1 MTQMNFTDRATR
13 VAIIANG
20 KYQSKRVASKLFAAF
35 KHDPDFYL
43 SKKDPDIV
51 ISIGGDGMLLSAFHM
66 YEKQLDKVRFVGV
79 HTGHLGFYTDYRDFE
94 VDTLINNLKND
105 KGEQISYPILKVTIT
120 LEDGRVI
127 RARAL
132 NESTIKRIEKTM
144 VADVVINQVVFE
156 RFRGDGILVSTPT
169 GSTAYNKSLGGAV
182 LHPTIE
188 ALQLTEISSL
198 NNRVYRTLGSSVII
212 PKKDAIEIV
221 PKRVGV
227 YTISIDNK
235 TVHYK
240 NVTKI
245 EYSIDEKSINFVSTP
260 SHTSFWERVNDAFM
274 GKINKQTLD
283 LTDDFDSV
291 IMELH

>member
-105 KGEQISYPILKVTIT
+105 EGEQISYPILKVTIT

-240 NVTKI
+240 NVTKR
-245 EYSIDEKSINFVSTP
+245 EDSIDEKSINFVSTP
-260 SHTSFWERVNDAFM
+260 SHTSFWERVNDAFI
-274 GKINKQTLD
+274 G
-283 LTDDFDSV
+283 
-291 IMELH
+291 EPEH

>member
-144 VADVVINQVVFE
+144 VADVVISQVVFE

-260 SHTSFWERVNDAFM
+260 SHTSFWERVNDAFI
-274 GKINKQTLD
+274 G
-283 LTDDFDSV
+283 
-291 IMELH
+291 EPEH

>member
-94 VDTLINNLKND
+94 VDILINNLKND

-260 SHTSFWERVNDAFM
+260 SHTSFWERVNDAFI
-274 GKINKQTLD
+274 G
-283 LTDDFDSV
+283 
-291 IMELH
+291 EPEH

>member
-120 LEDGRVI
+120 VEDGRVI

-245 EYSIDEKSINFVSTP
+245 EYSIDEKNINFVSTP
-260 SHTSFWERVNDAFM
+260 SHTSFWERVNDAFI
-274 GKINKQTLD
+274 G
-283 LTDDFDSV
+283 
-291 IMELH
+291 EPEH

>member
-260 SHTSFWERVNDAFM
+260 SHTSFWERVNDAFI
-274 GKINKQTLD
+274 GE
-283 LTDDFDSV
+283 S
-291 IMELH
+291 EH

>member
-20 KYQSKRVASKLFAAF
+20 KYQSKRVASKLFATF

-105 KGEQISYPILKVTIT
+105 EGEQISYPILKVTIT

-245 EYSIDEKSINFVSTP
+245 EYSIDEKNINFVSTP
-260 SHTSFWERVNDAFM
+260 SHTSFWERVNDAFI
-274 GKINKQTLD
+274 G
-283 LTDDFDSV
+283 
-291 IMELH
+291 EPEH

>member
-105 KGEQISYPILKVTIT
+105 EGEQISYPILKVTIT

-182 LHPTIE
+182 LHPTVE

-260 SHTSFWERVNDAFM
+260 SHTSFWERVNDAFI
-274 GKINKQTLD
+274 G
-283 LTDDFDSV
+283 
-291 IMELH
+291 EPEH

>member
-105 KGEQISYPILKVTIT
+105 KGEQISYPILKVTIN

-260 SHTSFWERVNDAFM
+260 SHTSFWERVNDAFI
-274 GKINKQTLD
+274 G
-283 LTDDFDSV
+283 
-291 IMELH
+291 EPEH

>member
-120 LEDGRVI
+120 LEDGRII

-240 NVTKI
+240 NITKI

-260 SHTSFWERVNDAFM
+260 SHTSFWERVNDAFI
-274 GKINKQTLD
+274 G
-283 LTDDFDSV
+283 
-291 IMELH
+291 EPEH

>member
-105 KGEQISYPILKVTIT
+105 EGEQISYPILKVTIT

-260 SHTSFWERVNDAFM
+260 SHTSFWERVNDAFI
-274 GKINKQTLD
+274 GD
-283 LTDDFDSV
+283 LN
-291 IMELH
+291 IEI

>member
-79 HTGHLGFYTDYRDFE
+79 HTGHLGFYKDYRDFE

-120 LEDGRVI
+120 LEDGRII

-260 SHTSFWERVNDAFM
+260 SHTSFWERVNDAFI
-274 GKINKQTLD
+274 G
-283 LTDDFDSV
+283 
-291 IMELH
+291 EPEH